1 MNINRRDFL
10 RQLGFG
16 AAGLTIAATLPTT
29 AWTLPT
35 KSGKLPRSLP
45 EAQGVAPG
53 GLLDFIRTIEAE
65 KLNVHSLM
73 VVKHGQ
79 VVAEG
84 WWAPYAPQLK
94 HTLYSLSKSFT
105 STAVGMAVAEQRLS
119 VDDKVISF
127 FPGDVPSTISANL
140 AAMRVKDL
148 LTMST
153 GHDKDTTPAL
163 REGSNTNWVKAFL
176 AQPVGHEP
184 GTFFVYNSGATYML
198 SAIVQKLT
206 GQTVLDYLKPRLF
219 GPLGIEGEDWEVDPN
234 GINTGG
240 WGLRL
245 RTEDIAKF
253 GQLYL
258 QKGVWNGKRLLSEAW
273 IDDATRAE
281 VQSKGGKGGPSV
293 NDWIQGYGYQFWRC
307 RHDAYRGDGA
317 FGQYCIVLP
326 KEDAVIAIT
335 SETGNM
341 QGVLDAVWNHI
352 LPALRRIGL
361 PSYEVEQTSL
371 TKKLATLAFA
381 PTDEGSTSA
390 VAVQVSKKTY
400 TIADNPLN
408 VKDVS
413 LRFGRNDCIFK
424 LQDDRGTHQI
434 TCGLN
439 RWVEGTTTFS
449 VTPLT
454 LTPTVVPGGD
464 TRKVAGSGSWQDPNT
479 FVMIWRFI
487 ETAHYDT
494 VTCRFGSDG
503 VQVEF
508 KSSLSI
514 LNRTKDKRPVLAGK
528 VVA

>member
-1 MNINRRDFL
+1 MNLNRRDFL

-16 AAGLTIAATLPTT
+16 VAGLTIATTLPTVGW
-29 AWTLPT
+29 ALPT

-53 GLLDFIRTIEAE
+53 GLLDFVKTIEAQ
-65 KLNVHSLM
+65 KLNVHSLI
-73 VVKHGQ
+73 VVKRGH
-79 VVAEG
+79 VVGEG

-105 STAVGMAVAEQRLS
+105 STAVGMAVAERRLS
-119 VDDKVISF
+119 VEDKVVSF
-127 FPGDVPSTISANL
+127 FPNEVPTTVSTNL

-153 GHDKDTTPAL
+153 GHDKDTTGAL
-163 REGSNTNWVKAFL
+163 RAGTNTNWVKAFL
-176 AQPVGHEP
+176 AQPVDHEP

-258 QKGVWNGKRLLSEAW
+258 QKGVWNGKRLISEAW
-273 IDDATRAE
+273 INDATRAE
-281 VQSKGGKGGPSV
+281 VQSKGGKGDASV

-307 RHDAYRGDGA
+307 RNDAYRGDGA

-326 KEDAVIAIT
+326 KEDAVVAIT

-341 QGVLDAVWNHI
+341 QGVLNAVWNHI
-352 LPALRRIGL
+352 LPALRRVGL
-361 PSYEVEQTSL
+361 PSYKAEQEAL
-371 TKKLATLAFA
+371 TKKLTSLALA
-381 PTDEGSTSA
+381 PADGGSTSA
-390 VAVQVSKKTY
+390 VADQVSGKTY
-400 TIADNPLN
+400 AIADNPSN
-408 VKDVS
+408 VKEVS
-413 LRFGRNDCIFK
+413 LKFGKDDCLFK

-434 TCGLN
+434 TCGLR
-439 RWVEGTTTFS
+439 RWEEGTTTFS
-449 VTPLT
+449 VAPLM
-454 LTPTVVPGGD
+454 LTSTVVPNGD
-464 TRKVAGSGSWQDPNT
+464 TWKVAGSGSWQDPNT
-479 FVMIWRFI
+479 FVMTWRFI

-494 VTCRFGSDG
+494 VTCRFVENG

-508 KSSLSI
+508 QSSFSI
-514 LNRTKDKRPVLAGK
+514 LNKTKDKRPVLEGK
-528 VVA
+528 LVA